1 MRVTKESGERWCVLP
16 HLGVALFLEV
26 GTTTRHTQG
35 YCTVTLREP
44 TTSSYNTHTPHNS
57 LVNPGLVCLF

>member
-26 GTTTRHTQG
+26 GTTTPYTGVLYSHSQRANHFLLQHP
-35 YCTVTLREP
+35 YAP
-44 TTSSYNTHTPHNS
+44 
-57 LVNPGLVCLF
+57 